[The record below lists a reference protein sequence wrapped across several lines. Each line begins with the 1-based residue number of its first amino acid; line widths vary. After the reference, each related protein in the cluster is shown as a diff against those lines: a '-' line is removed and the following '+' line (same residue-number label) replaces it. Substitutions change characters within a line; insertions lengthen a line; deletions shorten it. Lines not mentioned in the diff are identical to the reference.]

1 MLTFRGNLLLCSRRS
16 CHHPFE
22 NLRRRGVN
30 QRGRWQLS
38 GARFTACHL
47 PWTADSGCACLSPG
61 ERTQK
66 GEKTRQGMSRNP
78 PQRRKARARNGVAPY
93 SPAAVDFR
101 RGAGSAGHGATE
113 AAHPDKDA
121 ASPGVA
127 SWDGSPK
134 GGDGLP
140 APFTTARPDALNEN
154 GNGQKTE
161 NGRIRMDYM
170 RLK

>member
-1 MLTFRGNLLLCSRRS
+1 MLVSAPANGLK
-16 CHHPFE
+16 
-22 NLRRRGVN
+22 GVKRH
-30 QRGRWQLS
+30 QVRKEQEPAATS
-38 GARFTACHL
+38 
-47 PWTADSGCACLSPG
+47 
-61 ERTQK
+61 
-66 GEKTRQGMSRNP
+66 EKRQ
-78 PQRRKARARNGVAPY
+78 RNGVAPY

-140 APFTTARPDALNEN
+140 APFTTARPDARNEN

>member
-1 MLTFRGNLLLCSRRS
+1 MTFCGDLLNAPMVVTFTRLRAV
-16 CHHPFE
+16 
-22 NLRRRGVN
+22 RRRGVN
-30 QRGRWQLS
+30 QRGRWRMS

-101 RGAGSAGHGATE
+101 RGAGGAGHGATE
-113 AAHPDKDA
+113 AAHPGKDA

-140 APFTTARPDALNEN
+140 APSTTARPDARNEN

>member
-1 MLTFRGNLLLCSRRS
+1 MAGNKFIAKGPAGLGPLWRVVLVSA
-16 CHHPFE
+16 PAKG
-22 NLRRRGVN
+22 LKQVKK
-30 QRGRWQLS
+30 
-38 GARFTACHL
+38 
-47 PWTADSGCACLSPG
+47 PG
-61 ERTQK
+61 NK
-66 GEKTRQGMSRNP
+66 ASRNP
-78 PQRRKARARNGVAPY
+78 PQRRRARARNGVAPY

-140 APFTTARPDALNEN
+140 APFTTARPDARNEN